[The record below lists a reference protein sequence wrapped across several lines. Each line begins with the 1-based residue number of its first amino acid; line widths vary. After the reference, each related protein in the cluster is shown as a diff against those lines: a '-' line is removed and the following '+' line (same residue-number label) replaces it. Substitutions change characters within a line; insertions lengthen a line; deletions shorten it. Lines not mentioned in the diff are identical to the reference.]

1 MKLHHLLFSII
12 ILTGCSQTPDEMSNL
27 DAAPDT
33 PSRLTTND
41 TLHKQITL
49 LANNLFST
57 SKDFAIRYP
66 VAVGTFLP
74 IQQID
79 GQNLPQDKEV
89 GHLIQESFVT
99 LGTQA
104 GLNIV
109 EYKTMPAIKLSDG
122 YDIMLSRDIKNL
134 NTNFSA
140 KYYLTGTYTEQNEQL
155 IVNARII
162 DLQSM
167 EAKAAATRYI
177 PINVTSNHNKLSL
190 KNNMI
195 YRNIN

>member
-1 MKLHHLLFSII
+1 MKLYSLVFVTI
-12 ILTGCSQTPDEMSNL
+12 ILSGCSQTPDEMKLADSTAESVN
-27 DAAPDT
+27 
-33 PSRLTTND
+33 RLTTND
-41 TLHKQITL
+41 TLHKQVTL

-167 EAKAAATRYI
+167 EVKAAATRYI

>member
-1 MKLHHLLFSII
+1 MKLYSLVFVTI
-12 ILTGCSQTPDEMSNL
+12 ILSGCSQTPDEIEIADSTTESVN
-27 DAAPDT
+27 
-33 PSRLTTND
+33 RLTTND
-41 TLHKQITL
+41 TLHKQVTL

-167 EAKAAATRYI
+167 EVKAAATRYI